1 MANTSDINGQI
12 TWVYAEDLEEACRFY
27 GTILGLKVERDAG
40 AAVIYRCTGQSF
52 VGVCQAFEDRVVEPK
67 GSMITF
73 LTGDVDG
80 WHARLQAAGAQ
91 VDGPPH
97 ILEQFGIYTF
107 FARDPNGYR
116 IEFQKF
122 MEE

>member
-1 MANTSDINGQI
+1 MSSELEISAQI
-12 TWVYAEDLEEACRFY
+12 TWVYTENLDASCRFY
-27 GTILGLKVERDAG
+27 GSVLGFPLERNVKTAM
-40 AAVIYRCTGQSF
+40 IYRTAAQSF
-52 VGVCQAFEDRVVEPK
+52 IGVCEAFGDRVVEPE

-73 LTGDVDG
+73 VTGDVDG
-80 WHARLQAAGAQ
+80 CYERLTAAGAD

-97 ILEQFGIYTF
+97 TLEQFGIYTF

-122 MEE
+122 LEP